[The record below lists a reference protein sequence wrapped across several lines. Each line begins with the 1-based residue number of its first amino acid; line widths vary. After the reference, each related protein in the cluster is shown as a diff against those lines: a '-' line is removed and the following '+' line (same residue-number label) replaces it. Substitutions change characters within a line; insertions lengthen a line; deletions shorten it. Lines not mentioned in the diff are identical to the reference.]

1 MSSEDQS
8 RATSPH
14 KRPRAGRSLGMV
26 TAIMFV
32 IALVFVFVVIRDE
45 DRHTE
50 APAAGGSNTTATLP
64 MHTTTSIDPQTE
76 LVDRLREILARRE
89 TAYGQRN
96 PGLLKTIYTTDCPC
110 LKSDSNAIRELISQ
124 DYIWVGGR
132 TSIDVRRLE
141 RITARMWII
150 VADFTSEA
158 LRIET
163 ESGRLVRAEPRGSDL
178 FQFVLARPMGSTQW
192 LLGRASSYENG

>member
-1 MSSEDQS
+1 MSSEDHL
-8 RATSPH
+8 RAAPPH
-14 KRPRAGRSLGMV
+14 KHPRVGHSLAMAMAIVLV
-26 TAIMFV
+26 T
-32 IALVFVFVVIRDE
+32 ALVFAFVVIRDE

-50 APAAGGSNTTATLP
+50 ASDAGGSNAAATLP
-64 MHTTTSIDPQTE
+64 MHTTTSIDLQTE

-89 TAYGQRN
+89 TAYGQRD
-96 PGLLKTIYTTDCPC
+96 PDLLRTIYTADCPC

-124 DYIWVGGR
+124 DYVWVGGK

-141 RITARMWII
+141 RVTARMWIVI
-150 VADFTSEA
+150 ADFTSEA

>member
-1 MSSEDQS
+1 MSSEDHP
-8 RATSPH
+8 RAASPH
-14 KRPRAGRSLGMV
+14 KRPRVGRSLAMA
-26 TAIMFV
+26 TAIV
-32 IALVFVFVVIRDE
+32 LATTLVFAFVVIRDE

-50 APAAGGSNTTATLP
+50 APAARGSNGTPTLP

-89 TAYGQRN
+89 SAYGQRD
-96 PGLLKTIYTTDCPC
+96 PGLLKTIYTADCPC

-124 DYIWVGGR
+124 DYIWVGGG

-141 RITARMWII
+141 RVTARMWIV